1 MLLDGESASLRL
13 SPFTTNLA
21 RRWRRGAAGRGVGF
35 SAPLSAYFWPGPKA
49 IANQRAVGK
58 GTGLLLVA
66 GAGLEAKEEPASMVV
81 VCGCSGGL
89 TERTVLLNC

>member
-35 SAPLSAYFWPGPKA
+35 SAPLSAYFGPGPKA
-49 IANQRAVGK
+49 IASQCAVGK
-58 GTGLLLVA
+58 GTGLLVA
-66 GAGLEAKEEPASMVV
+66 GAGLEAKEEPASIVV

-89 TERTVLLNC
+89 TERIVLLNC